1 MASSDPRRHG
11 PADPAPSPDDD
22 ASPAAPHRIACHLDA
37 VLAARGMTLTELSA
51 RTGITM
57 ANLSI
62 LKTDR
67 AKAIRFTTLTL
78 ICDATG
84 ATPQEL
90 FSIRPAR

>member
-1 MASSDPRRHG
+1 MS
-11 PADPAPSPDDD
+11 DDD
-22 ASPAAPHRIACHLDA
+22 APHRIRCHLDT
-37 VLAARGMTLTELSA
+37 VLVEKSMTLTELSA

-62 LKTDR
+62 LKNNR

-78 ICDATG
+78 ICDALG

-90 FSIRPAR
+90 FSIREE

>member
-1 MASSDPRRHG
+1 MASSDPRRRG
-11 PADPAPSPDDD
+11 AVDPAPSADDV
-22 ASPAAPHRIACHLDA
+22 SPATPHRIVCHLDA
-37 VLAARGMTLTELSA
+37 VLRARGMTLTELSA

-62 LKTDR
+62 LKNDR